1 MLPEEDEDLRVL
13 HERLTRQV
21 RHAGLTALDAAGW
34 IPHLTIAREAT
45 GARPPRD
52 AQPIRWHVSEFVLV
66 WSRMAPVWR
75 HEVLARYPARP
86 SSH

>member
-13 HERLTRQV
+13 HERLAQQV
-21 RHAGLTALDAAGW
+21 RHVGLAVSDTIGW

-52 AQPIRWHVSEFVLV
+52 VQPLRWEGSELVLV

-86 SSH
+86 SPH